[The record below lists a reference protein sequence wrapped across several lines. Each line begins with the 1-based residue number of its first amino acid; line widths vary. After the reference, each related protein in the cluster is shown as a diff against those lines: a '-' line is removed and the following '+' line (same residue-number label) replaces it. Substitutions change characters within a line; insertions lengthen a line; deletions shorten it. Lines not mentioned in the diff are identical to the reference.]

1 MCFEEMKATLYLEDG
16 TEFVGQ
22 LFGSPKSVTGELVFQ
37 TGMVGYVE
45 SLTDPSYA
53 KQFLTL
59 TYPLIGN
66 YGVGNSELMDS
77 NEDLLLAHGFESN
90 KIWPAALIVDRI
102 CPDGE
107 HSHWEAIQS
116 LSVWLRNNG
125 VPGLAGIDVRLLTK
139 KIREN
144 GILKAKLVIDADDL
158 NNLDFVD
165 INSEN
170 LVALVSRKVISSFYS
185 LSSTLKNFF

>member
-22 LFGSPKSVTGELVFQ
+22 LFGAPKSVSGELVFQ

-66 YGVGNSELMDS
+66 YGVADSDLTDS
-77 NEDLLLAHGFESN
+77 NILTENGPLLPPYGFEST

-102 CPDGE
+102 CDEGE
-107 HSHWEAIQS
+107 HSHWEAIHS
-116 LSVWLRNNG
+116 LSAWLRKNG
-125 VPGLAGIDVRLLTK
+125 VPCLSGIDVRLLTK
-139 KIREN
+139 KIREK
-144 GILKAKLVIDADDL
+144 GTFKAKLIIDADNPNSL
-158 NNLDFVD
+158 EFVD

-170 LVALVSRKVISSFYS
+170 LVSLVSRKVI
-185 LSSTLKNFF
+185 

>member
-22 LFGSPKSVTGELVFQ
+22 LFGSPKSVFGELIFQ

-66 YGVGNSELMDS
+66 YGVADSELKDS
-77 NEDLLLAHGFESN
+77 AFDGLPTHGFESN

-102 CPDGE
+102 CADNE
-107 HSHWEAIQS
+107 HSHWEAVQS
-116 LSVWLRNNG
+116 LSAWLGKNG
-125 VPGLAGIDVRLLTK
+125 VPGLAGVDVRLLTK

-144 GILKAKLVIDADDL
+144 GTLKAKLVIDADDP
-158 NNLDFVD
+158 NSLDFVD

-170 LVALVSRKVISSFYS
+170 LVALVSRKVYVTK
-185 LSSTLKNFF
+185 L